1 MSFLNKQPPNPNI
14 GTYHEWKRQSIH
26 EFARKFVSNE
36 FSGFFSKKMT
46 VNEGEGLLLMQG
58 GKAISENLLGA
69 GVYPLGNY
77 FQASSVSGSSVA
89 VLINTGEVSLQ
100 FSGDGIITCDGMCA
114 GYEVTLSVELRKP
127 DGGLDF
133 YANVMKGCDA
143 VSVFDLQSRFS
154 KVVLTAVQE
163 VIANHNGSELSTSS
177 QALRNELWGKLVGH
191 YFNGLDISSVDYVRC
206 SCEQWADVQQARI
219 ASKIGIEKIKAGMTL
234 TEYQTAA
241 AVAEIEGKGVIAKTE
256 QRINHDLKRTEK
268 GFQLEIDRMQLE
280 ADIAEIKALQDL
292 KARWNALKRSDQA
305 ELARN
310 LAGLPPEVRFYIM
323 GGTVADDLTFQEMK
337 MMQSLT
343 AEQILAR
350 NAVDPASIAA
360 VANAIASKERLQ
372 DLERFSDKQL
382 DQAER
387 NAERMA
393 DITKTVL
400 KTNAETT
407 SAFAASMGPGTTVVT
422 SGFGNP
428 VAVNPPRVRYCPH
441 CESRMNAD
449 DKECPNCA
457 YESD

>member
-1 MSFLNKQPPNPNI
+1 MSFLNKNKRSPSPNLGGYN
-14 GTYHEWKRQSIH
+14 EWKRQPG
-26 EFARKFVSNE
+26 EFARKFSAGNDIA
-36 FSGFFSKKMT
+36 GFLRKQIT
-46 VNEGEGLLLMQG
+46 VTEGEGLLLMQG
-58 GKAISENLLGA
+58 GAAVSKVLLEP
-69 GVYPLGNY
+69 GVYDMGGY
-77 FQASSVSGSSVA
+77 FKANSVSNASVA
-89 VLINTGEVSLQ
+89 VLVDTGAVTLD
-100 FSGDGIITCDGMCA
+100 FSGAGLKTKDGYEISYSMVISAKIIPEYVVNFHKDLMKGREAISRHDLESMFSVVVNGSIKAIAAQCYASEIREKSLGIGRQVLGHYSGIELTSVVSIDFDLGEWDRLQRSRADQKVAEERLKDGMR
-114 GYEVTLSVELRKP
+114 YNNLE
-127 DGGLDF
+127 
-133 YANVMKGCDA
+133 
-143 VSVFDLQSRFS
+143 
-154 KVVLTAVQE
+154 
-163 VIANHNGSELSTSS
+163 
-177 QALRNELWGKLVGH
+177 
-191 YFNGLDISSVDYVRC
+191 
-206 SCEQWADVQQARI
+206 
-219 ASKIGIEKIKAGMTL
+219 
-234 TEYQTAA
+234 TAA
-241 AVAEIEGKGVIAKTE
+241 KINVIENAGAIAKTE
-256 QRINHDLKRTEK
+256 QGIDHDLKRTEK

-292 KARWNALKRSDQA
+292 QARWNALKRSDQA
-305 ELARN
+305 ELAHI
-310 LAGLPPEVRFYIM
+310 LTGLPPEVRFYVT
-323 GGTVADDLTFQEMK
+323 GGTVADDLRFLEMK

-441 CESRMNAD
+441 CKSRMNAD